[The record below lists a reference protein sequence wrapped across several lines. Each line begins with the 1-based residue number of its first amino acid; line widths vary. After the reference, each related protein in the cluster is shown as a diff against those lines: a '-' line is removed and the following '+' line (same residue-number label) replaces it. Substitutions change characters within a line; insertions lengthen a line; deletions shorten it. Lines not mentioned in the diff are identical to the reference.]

1 MRIKTDAYTGGAQ
14 GAANA
19 AASKARE
26 AQARSAHEAGV
37 AQTESNEA
45 VRVTVSDKARA
56 LAASADASRFDEA
69 KVTSLRE
76 AINDGTFKVDAQ
88 KIAHKIVDPDGD

>member
-19 AASKARE
+19 AAAKARE

-37 AQTESNEA
+37 AQSESSEA
-45 VRVTVSDKARA
+45 VRVTVSEKARA
-56 LAASADASRFDEA
+56 LAASADTSRFDEV
-69 KVTSLRE
+69 KVSALRE
-76 AINDGTFKVDAQ
+76 AIHDGTFKVDAQ
-88 KIAHKIVDPDGD
+88 KIAQKIVDGDGD